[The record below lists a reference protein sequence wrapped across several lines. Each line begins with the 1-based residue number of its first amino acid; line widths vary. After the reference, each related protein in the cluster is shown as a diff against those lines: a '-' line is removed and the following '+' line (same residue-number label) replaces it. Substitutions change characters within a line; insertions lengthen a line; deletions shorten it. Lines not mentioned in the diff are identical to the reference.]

1 MDNIVNNHFSV
12 CYIAKNE
19 EKNLAQ
25 SLQQLI
31 RVMGKPAEKG
41 YEILVLDTGSM
52 DRTAEVA
59 VSYGARV
66 EDFEWIKDF
75 SAARNDA
82 MEKAK
87 YDRILFLDADEI
99 PEKCDL
105 DKIIKDWN
113 AYPGAIGRLERRNL
127 CNSDGGGT
135 CIFTDRVERFF
146 DRRLYHYEGC
156 IHEQVIKN
164 DGGEMQGYDL
174 ALTVYHEGYYGTKE
188 QLKVKARRNNELLF
202 KELEK
207 NPEDPYLYYQIG
219 QSYSIAGEPEKELE
233 YYEKSYSLKP
243 DRNAEYTAMMI
254 RSYGLLLVSRGRIND
269 AISLIDKEFTYYSKY
284 ADFLC
289 FAGFAY
295 TKTGEL
301 EKAIKM
307 YNMAFDST
315 MVHLEG
321 SRDAIPEYNLGCIY
335 EALGDELRAVE
346 FYEKSYK
353 KGYEK
358 SAERLKKL
366 RVDNYDEK
374 SNLKKVSLIV
384 SVDDSS
390 KDVDDFILG
399 ISEQSVGMGHMEIVF
414 VIATTNKTV
423 LDILTSFEK
432 MYEKSVCLFYP
443 EKSDNKYSSIAKA
456 LGYTSSPCV
465 MLLRTSDRLKWDT
478 LRMMSLAIEK
488 TGADVITHGVN
499 YSDTDFMLEMA
510 DDKMREN
517 VRRAGILSSEP
528 YTNMYSVDFLIR
540 SGISVE
546 ELVNGLAEIKSAKK
560 IYCIKE
566 KLCER

>member
-1 MDNIVNNHFSV
+1 MNNHFSV

-25 SLQQLI
+25 SLHQLI

-75 SAARNDA
+75 AAARNAA
-82 MEKAK
+82 MKKAK

-99 PEKCDL
+99 PEKGDL
-105 DKIIKDWN
+105 NRIIKDWN
-113 AYPGAIGRLERRNL
+113 AYPEAIGRLERRNL

-146 DRRLYHYEGC
+146 DRCLYHYEGC
-156 IHEQVIKN
+156 IHEQLIKN

-174 ALTVYHEGYYGTKE
+174 ALTVYHEGYYGTKD
-188 QLKVKARRNNELLF
+188 QLREKARRNNELLF

-233 YYEKSYSLKP
+233 DYEKSYSLNP
-243 DRNAEYTAMMI
+243 DRNAEYVAMMI
-254 RSYGLLLVSRGRIND
+254 KSYGLLLVNQDRLND
-269 AISLIDKEFTYYSKY
+269 AISLIDKEYGFYRKY

-289 FAGFAY
+289 FAGFVY
-295 TKTGEL
+295 TKAGEL
-301 EKAIKM
+301 EKAIEL
-307 YNMAFDST
+307 YNQAFDSD

-335 EALGDELRAVE
+335 EALGDELRAE
-346 FYEKSYK
+346 EYFERSSKR
-353 KGYEK
+353 GYEK
-358 SAERLKKL
+358 SRERLDKL
-366 RVDNYDEK
+366 LANDFEEK
-374 SNLKKVSLIV
+374 SNIKKASIIV
-384 SVDDSS
+384 CVDDTS
-390 KDVDDFILG
+390 KDIEDFISN
-399 ISEQSVGMGHMEIVF
+399 ISKQSVGLGHIEIVF
-414 VIATTNKTV
+414 VIIAKNK
-423 LDILTSFEK
+423 DILDALITFEK
-432 MYEKSVCLFYP
+432 KNDKSVCLFYP
-443 EKSDNKYSSIAKA
+443 EKEDSMYNNISKA
-456 LGYTSSPCV
+456 LGYTSSPCI
-465 MLLRTSDRLKWDT
+465 MLLKTNNRLKWDT

-488 TGADVITHGVN
+488 TGADVITHNIN
-499 YSDTDFMLEMA
+499 YSDTDFMLEIA
-510 DDKMREN
+510 DENMREN
-517 VRRAGILSSEP
+517 VRRAEILSTGP
-528 YTNMYSVDFLIR
+528 YTHMYSVDFLIGK
-540 SGISVE
+540 GISAE
-546 ELVNGLAEIKSAKK
+546 ELINDKAEANYANK

-566 KLCER
+566 KLCD

>member
-12 CYIAKNE
+12 CYITKNE

-25 SLQQLI
+25 SLHQLI

-52 DRTAEVA
+52 DRTADVA

-75 SAARNDA
+75 SAARNAA
-82 MEKAK
+82 MEKAE

-135 CIFTDRVERFF
+135 CIFNDRVERFF
-146 DRRLYHYEGC
+146 DRRNYHYEGC

-188 QLKVKARRNNELLF
+188 QLREKARRNNELLF

-207 NPEDPYLYYQIG
+207 NPEDSYLYYQIG
-219 QSYSIAGEPEKELE
+219 QSYSIAAEPEKELE
-233 YYEKSYSLKP
+233 YYEKSYSLKS

-254 RSYGLLLVSRGRIND
+254 KSYGVLLVNKGRLND
-269 AISLIDKEFTYYSKY
+269 AISLIDKELTYYSKY

-335 EALGDELRAVE
+335 EALGDELRAE
-346 FYEKSYK
+346 EYFERSSKR
-353 KGYEK
+353 GYEK
-358 SAERLKKL
+358 SRERLDKL
-366 RVDNYDEK
+366 LANDFEEK
-374 SNLKKVSLIV
+374 SNIKKAGIIV
-384 SVDDSS
+384 CVDDTS
-390 KDVDDFILG
+390 KDIEDFISN
-399 ISEQSVGMGHMEIVF
+399 ISKQSVGLGHIEIVF
-414 VIATTNKTV
+414 LITAKNK
-423 LDILTSFEK
+423 DILDALISFEK
-432 MYEKSVCLFYP
+432 KNDKSVCLFYP
-443 EKSDNKYSSIAKA
+443 EKEDSMYNNISKA
-456 LGYTSSPCV
+456 LGYTSSPCI
-465 MLLRTSDRLKWDT
+465 MLLKTSNRLKWDT

-499 YSDTDFMLEMA
+499 YSDTDFMLEIV
-510 DDKMREN
+510 DENMREN
-517 VRRAGILSSEP
+517 VRRAEILSTGP
-528 YTNMYSVDFLIR
+528 YTHMYSVDFLIGK
-540 SGISVE
+540 GISAE
-546 ELVNGLAEIKSAKK
+546 ELINDKAEANYANK

-566 KLCER
+566 KLCD

>member
-25 SLQQLI
+25 SLEQLVE
-31 RVMGKPAEKG
+31 VMGNPLDKG
-41 YEILVLDTGSM
+41 YEILVLDTGSE
-52 DRTAEVA
+52 DGTVEIAEKN
-59 VSYGARV
+59 GTRV
-66 EDFEWIKDF
+66 EHFEWIKDF
-75 SAARNDA
+75 ATARNAA
-82 MEKAK
+82 MKKAK
-87 YDRILFLDADEI
+87 YDRILFLDADEM
-99 PEKCDL
+99 PEKGNL
-105 DKIIKDWN
+105 NRIIKDWN
-113 AYPGAIGRLERRNL
+113 AYPEAIGRLERRNL

-156 IHEQVIKN
+156 IHEQLIKN

-188 QLKVKARRNNELLF
+188 QLREKAQRNNELLF

-219 QSYSIAGEPEKELE
+219 QSYSIAGKPEKELE

-254 RSYGLLLVSRGRIND
+254 KSYGILLVNNGRLNY

-414 VIATTNKTV
+414 VITTTNKAV

-443 EKSDNKYSSIAKA
+443 EKSENKYSSIAKA

-465 MLLRTSDRLKWDT
+465 MLLRTSDRLKWDA

-499 YSDTDFMLEMA
+499 YSDTDFMLEMV

-517 VRRAGILSSEP
+517 VRRAGILSAEP

-546 ELVNGLAEIKSAKK
+546 ELVNGLAEIKCAKK

>member
-1 MDNIVNNHFSV
+1 MNNHFSV
-12 CYIAKNE
+12 CYITKNE

-25 SLQQLI
+25 SLHQLI

-52 DRTAEVA
+52 DRTADVA

-75 SAARNDA
+75 SAARNAA
-82 MEKAK
+82 MEKAE

-135 CIFTDRVERFF
+135 CIFNDRVERFF
-146 DRRLYHYEGC
+146 DRRNYHYEGC

-188 QLKVKARRNNELLF
+188 QLREKARRNNELLF

-207 NPEDPYLYYQIG
+207 NPEDSYLYYQIG
-219 QSYSIAGEPEKELE
+219 QSYSIAAEPEKELE
-233 YYEKSYSLKP
+233 YYEKSYSLKS

-254 RSYGLLLVSRGRIND
+254 KSYGVLLVNKGRLND
-269 AISLIDKEFTYYSKY
+269 AISLIDKELTYYSKY

-335 EALGDELRAVE
+335 EALGDELRAE
-346 FYEKSYK
+346 EYFERSSKR
-353 KGYEK
+353 GYEK
-358 SAERLKKL
+358 SRERLDKL
-366 RVDNYDEK
+366 LANDFEEK
-374 SNLKKVSLIV
+374 SNIKKAGIIV
-384 SVDDSS
+384 CVDDTS
-390 KDVDDFILG
+390 KDIEDFISN
-399 ISEQSVGMGHMEIVF
+399 ISKQSVGLGHIEIVF
-414 VIATTNKTV
+414 LITAKNK
-423 LDILTSFEK
+423 DILDALISFEK
-432 MYEKSVCLFYP
+432 KNDKSVCLFYP
-443 EKSDNKYSSIAKA
+443 EKEDSMYNNISKA
-456 LGYTSSPCV
+456 LGYTSSPCI
-465 MLLRTSDRLKWDT
+465 MLLKTSNRLKWDT

-499 YSDTDFMLEMA
+499 YSDTDFMLEIV
-510 DDKMREN
+510 DENMREN
-517 VRRAGILSSEP
+517 VRRAEILSTGP
-528 YTNMYSVDFLIR
+528 YTHMYSVDFLIGK
-540 SGISVE
+540 GISAE
-546 ELVNGLAEIKSAKK
+546 ELINDKAEANYANK

-566 KLCER
+566 KLCD